1 MIEWP
6 LSYKDIFTFLGT
18 QPPRGIL
25 ISGPP
30 GTGKTQL
37 AMAICGE
44 ITEKGV
50 PFYRLNGPEIVSS
63 LSGQSEEKLRKF
75 FEEVKEAAPA
85 VVFIDELD
93 SIAGKRE

>member
-44 ITEKGV
+44 MGEKEV

-63 LSGQSEEKLRKF
+63 LSG
-75 FEEVKEAAPA
+75 
-85 VVFIDELD
+85 
-93 SIAGKRE
+93 